1 MNAPLKTAE
10 LSRNAAFAAARN
22 VRLSV
27 LIPFYRDNPC
37 ALLKGLC
44 AKPPGGVEIILY
56 DDGSDDSALGEAVRE
71 AVLRAPLAA
80 MLVSARNNYGRA
92 FARNTL
98 TGAARG
104 EWVLLL
110 DADMMPPN
118 AAFLQRWCA
127 CIKEQAPAVA
137 FGGFAVPPLHS
148 VTPAHRLHLAFSQSS
163 DCLPAAIRAQNPA
176 STVCTSNLLVRRD
189 VLRTHPFD
197 DGFDGW
203 GWEDVEW
210 AARVARDHSI
220 VHIDNPALHLGLE
233 TPETLLQRFRDSAA
247 NYARFV
253 QRHPALAR
261 TLPSWKAAH
270 IAAAIPGFSF
280 FCPVFAAIARN
291 ALGLWPLPA
300 RILALKLWRSSWYA
314 KALP

>member
-1 MNAPLKTAE
+1 MSAPLKTAE
-10 LSRNAAFAAARN
+10 LSRNAAFAAARD

-37 ALLKGLC
+37 ALLKRLC

-56 DDGSDDSALGEAVRE
+56 DDGSDDSALGGAVHA
-71 AVLRAPLAA
+71 AVQAAPLPA
-80 MLVSARNNYGRA
+80 MLVSARNNCGRA

-104 EWVLLL
+104 AWVLLL

-118 AAFLQRWCA
+118 AGFLQRWCA
-127 CIKEQAPAVA
+127 CINDQAPAIA
-137 FGGFAVPPLHS
+137 FGGFIVPALSS
-148 VTPAHRLHLAFSQSS
+148 VAPEQRLHLAFSQSA
-163 DCLPAAIRAQNPA
+163 DCLPAALRAQNPA
-176 STVCTSNLLVRRD
+176 STVCTSNLLVRSD
-189 VLRTHPFD
+189 VLRDHPFD

-210 AARVARDHSI
+210 AARAARDHSI
-220 VHIDNPALHLGLE
+220 IHIDNPALHLGLE
-233 TPETLLQRFRDSAA
+233 TPETLLRRFRDSAA

-253 QRHPALAR
+253 QRHPALAH
-261 TLPSWKAAH
+261 TLPSWKATRL
-270 IAAAIPGFSF
+270 IAKTPGFSYF
-280 FCPVFAAIARN
+280 RPLFAAIARN
-291 ALGLWPLPA
+291 ALGLWPLRA

-314 KALP
+314 KALS